1 MANSLLDRVPNL
13 PRAEDLDMRNFSR
26 NSIGPQPL
34 PGAMRPNMRDSV
46 GAQPQPQAQ
55 PQARPQYQNAASARE
70 VPRNAS
76 NPAAAAAYQEMD
88 RNAARPMP
96 TQAAPTPTARDMMR
110 NAGNSVAQGAKNY
123 ANQASTKA
131 AADAATKAAVRGAQA
146 QAAANGGMIAKA
158 KNLVGTAGDAVKSG
172 LGKAGLVAGSG
183 VGAYNTVNNLR
194 EGNYGDAAL
203 SAADTA
209 ATFGL
214 TNPVTALPSGLWLGG
229 RTISSGINAALDTD
243 AGRPISDAIG
253 GSVNKLGQATGLWG
267 VDDSA
272 YLTQKA
278 ESEIGATTPPR
289 TASRGVAA
297 GTPAAGTAAGT
308 PAAGT
313 AAGTPAAGTPAA
325 LPAGGG
331 RGNLTNTQVGELN
344 PAGRVTVTRDA
355 NGRME
360 FSGGNVSGPVS
371 YSDGSG
377 NALPG
382 AGLRGSGWNDLRSGS
397 NIAMGPGGYAATPA
411 GGGNGITGRA
421 QASDYPDGQLPQIIQ
436 DARRSQA
443 AAGARAQ
450 QLGVNI
456 GGMAPWQAEQYMNEV
471 QQARNINASQQANAG
486 SYEERLRK
494 LADPTSD
501 VSKAM
506 RALTGNIPDQIKGR
520 GRWVSE
526 YQQKQMETARAL
538 AGDYLGE
545 TDRVRKDAT
554 TRYGT
559 DVSSQ
564 DANRRMDVDIRNTD
578 VKAETDRYTA
588 DASRR
593 SAAARLEYDRSV
605 GERTYRDGRRDTTQK
620 RLDDVFTTLADDGKG
635 NVNPRR
641 MAELRTAANSFISE
655 SADALEKQGD
665 LAGAKELREVGVAA
679 LEDPSTMAMFTERM
693 QIKDISSKGWL
704 GHTNTKSNAL
714 PGVARIEGDTVYL
727 TDGSTMPYGAY
738 AYQGGWLLPDRWGQ
752 YDWTSDRRMWS
763 TTNNQR

>member
-1 MANSLLDRVPNL
+1 MRN
-13 PRAEDLDMRNFSR
+13 MRNFT
-26 NSIGPQPL
+26 GPQPL
-34 PGAMRPNMRDSV
+34 PEAMRPNMRDSV

-55 PQARPQYQNAASARE
+55 PQARPQYQNAAPARE

-76 NPAAAAAYQEMD
+76 NPAAAAAYREMD

-158 KNLVGTAGDAVKSG
+158 KNLVGTAGDAAKSG
-172 LGKAGLVAGSG
+172 LGKAGLVTGAG
-183 VGAYNTVNNLR
+183 VGAYNTVSNLR
-194 EGNYGDAAL
+194 EGKYGDAAL

-214 TNPVTALPSGLWLGG
+214 TNPLTALPSGLWLGG
-229 RTISSGINAALDTD
+229 RTATSGINAALDTD
-243 AGRPISDAIG
+243 AGRPIADAIG
-253 GSVNKLGQATGLWG
+253 GTINQLGQATGLWG
-267 VDDSA
+267 MDDSE
-272 YLTQKA
+272 YLTQRA

-289 TASRGVAA
+289 TASRKAA
-297 GTPAAGTAAGT
+297 GTSGPAQ
-308 PAAGT
+308 

-325 LPAGGG
+325 GTPAAGTPAAGTPAVLPAGGG
-331 RGNLTNTQVGELN
+331 RGDLTNAQVGELN

-360 FSGGNVSGPVS
+360 FSGGNVSGLVS

-382 AGLRGSGWNDLRSGS
+382 AGLRGNGWNDLRSGS
-397 NIAMGPGGYAATPA
+397 NITMGPGGYAATPA
-411 GGGNGITGRA
+411 GGGNGITGGV

-443 AAGARAQ
+443 ESSARAQ

-456 GGMAPWQAEQYMNEV
+456 SGMAPWQANQYMDQV
-471 QQARNINASQQANAG
+471 QQARNINASQQSNAG
-486 SYEERLRK
+486 SYEERLK
-494 LADPTSD
+494 QLNDPTSD
-501 VSKAM
+501 ISKAM
-506 RALTGNIPDQIKGR
+506 RRITSDMPDEFRNKRKYMAEHMQQQNEAALR
-520 GRWVSE
+520 
-526 YQQKQMETARAL
+526 L

-564 DANRRMDVDIRNTD
+564 DTNRRMDVDIRNTD
-578 VKAETDRYTA
+578 VKAEVDRYTA

-593 SAAARLEYDRSV
+593 SDAARLEYDRSV
-605 GERTYRDGRRDTTQK
+605 GERAYRDGRRDVTQK

-665 LAGAKELREVGVAA
+665 LAGAKYLREVGVAA

-714 PGVARIEGDTVYL
+714 PGVTRIEGDTVHL
-727 TDGSTMPYGAY
+727 SDGSTMPYGAF
-738 AYQGGWLLPDRWGQ
+738 AYQGGRLLPDRWGQ
-752 YDWTSDRRMWS
+752 YDPTSDRRMWS

>member
-13 PRAEDLDMRNFSR
+13 PRAEDLDMRNFTRSF
-26 NSIGPQPL
+26 IGPQPL

-55 PQARPQYQNAASARE
+55 PQARPQYQNAAPARE

-76 NPAAAAAYQEMD
+76 NPAAAAAYREMD

-110 NAGNSVAQGAKNY
+110 NAGNSVAQSVKDY
-123 ANQASTKA
+123 ANQASSKA

-158 KNLVGTAGDAVKSG
+158 KNLVGTAGGAAKSG
-172 LGKAGLVAGSG
+172 LGKAGLVAGAG
-183 VGAYNTVNNLR
+183 VGAYNTVNSLR

-229 RTISSGINAALDTD
+229 RTVTSGINAALDTD
-243 AGRPISDAIG
+243 AGRPIADAIG
-253 GSVNKLGQATGLWG
+253 RSVNQLGQATGLWG
-267 VDDSA
+267 MDDSA
-272 YLTQKA
+272 YLTQRA

-289 TASRGVAA
+289 TASRKAA
-297 GTPAAGTAAGT
+297 GTSGPAQAAGTSGPAQAAGT
-308 PAAGT
+308 S
-313 AAGTPAAGTPAA
+313 AA

-331 RGNLTNTQVGELN
+331 RGDLTNAQVGELN

-382 AGLRGSGWNDLRSGS
+382 AGLRGNGWNDLRSGS
-397 NIAMGPGGYAATPA
+397 NITMGPGGYAATPA

-443 AAGARAQ
+443 ESSARAQ

-471 QQARNINASQQANAG
+471 QQARNINASQQSNAG

-564 DANRRMDVDIRNTD
+564 DVNRRMDVDIRNTD
-578 VKAETDRYTA
+578 VKAEADRYTA

-593 SAAARLEYDRSV
+593 STAARLEYDRSV
-605 GERTYRDGRRDTTQK
+605 GERTYHDSRRDAAQK
-620 RLDDVFTTLADDGKG
+620 RLDDVFTTMADDGNG

-641 MAELRTAANSFISE
+641 MAELRTAANSFVSE

-665 LAGAKELREVGVAA
+665 LAGAKHLREVSVAA

-714 PGVARIEGDTVYL
+714 PGVTRIEGDTVHL
-727 TDGSTMPYGAY
+727 SDGSTMPYGAF
-738 AYQGGWLLPDRWGQ
+738 AYQGGRLLPDRWGQ
-752 YDWTSDRRMWS
+752 YDPTSDRRMWS

>member
-26 NSIGPQPL
+26 NFVGPQPL
-34 PGAMRPNMRDSV
+34 PEAMRPNMRDSV
-46 GAQPQPQAQ
+46 GAQPQPQPQAQ
-55 PQARPQYQNAASARE
+55 PQARPQYQNAAPARE

-76 NPAAAAAYQEMD
+76 NPAAAAAYREMD

-110 NAGNSVAQGAKNY
+110 NAGNAAAQSVKDY

-172 LGKAGLVAGSG
+172 LGKAGLVAGTG
-183 VGAYNTVNNLR
+183 VGAYNTVSNLR

-203 SAADTA
+203 SAGDTA
-209 ATFGL
+209 AMFGL

-229 RTISSGINAALDTD
+229 RTATSGINAALDTD
-243 AGRPISDAIG
+243 AGRPIADAIG
-253 GSVNKLGQATGLWG
+253 GTINQLGQATGLWG
-267 VDDSA
+267 IDDSE
-272 YLTQKA
+272 YLIQRA
-278 ESEIGATTPPR
+278 ESEIGAGATTTPR

-297 GTPAAGTAAGT
+297 GTPAAGTAA
-308 PAAGT
+308 
-313 AAGTPAAGTPAA
+313 A

-331 RGNLTNTQVGELN
+331 RGSLTNAQVGELN

-382 AGLRGSGWNDLRSGS
+382 AGLRGNGWNDLRSGS
-397 NIAMGPGGYAATPA
+397 NITMGPGGYAATPA
-411 GGGNGITGRA
+411 GGGNGITGGV

-443 AAGARAQ
+443 ESSARAQ

-456 GGMAPWQAEQYMNEV
+456 SGMAPWQANQYMDQV

-486 SYEERLRK
+486 SYEERLK
-494 LADPTSD
+494 QLNDPTSD
-501 VSKAM
+501 ISKEM
-506 RALTGNIPDQIKGR
+506 RRIAGDMPDEFRNKRKYMAQHMQQQNEAALR
-520 GRWVSE
+520 
-526 YQQKQMETARAL
+526 L

-545 TDRVRKDAT
+545 TDRIRKDAT

-564 DANRRMDVDIRNTD
+564 DTNRRMDVDIRNTD
-578 VKAETDRYTA
+578 VKAEVDRYTA

-593 SAAARLEYDRSV
+593 SDAARLEYDRSV
-605 GERTYRDGRRDTTQK
+605 DERAYRDGRRDATQK

-641 MAELRTAANSFISE
+641 VAELRTAANSFISE
-655 SADALEKQGD
+655 SADAREKRGD
-665 LAGAKELREVGVAA
+665 LAGAKYLRELGVAA

-693 QIKDISSKGWL
+693 QIKDISNKGWL

-714 PGVARIEGDTVYL
+714 PGVTRIEGDTVYL
-727 TDGSTMPYGAY
+727 SDGSTIPYGAY

-752 YDWTSDRRMWS
+752 YDLTSDPRMWS

>member
-1 MANSLLDRVPNL
+1 MANSLLERVPNL

-26 NSIGPQPL
+26 NSVGPQPL
-34 PGAMRPNMRDSV
+34 PEALRPNMRDSV

-55 PQARPQYQNAASARE
+55 PQARPQYQNAAPARE

-76 NPAAAAAYQEMD
+76 NPAAAAAYREMD

-123 ANQASTKA
+123 ANQASSKA

-158 KNLVGTAGDAVKSG
+158 KNLVGTAGGAAKSG
-172 LGKAGLVAGSG
+172 LGKAGLVAGAG
-183 VGAYNTVNNLR
+183 VGAYNTANSLR
-194 EGNYGDAAL
+194 EGDYGDAAL

-214 TNPVTALPSGLWLGG
+214 TNPLTALPSGLWLGG
-229 RTISSGINAALDTD
+229 RTATSGINAALDTD
-243 AGRPISDAIG
+243 AGRPIADAIG
-253 GSVNKLGQATGLWG
+253 GTINQLGQATGLWG
-267 VDDSA
+267 MDDSE
-272 YLTQKA
+272 YLTQRA

-289 TASRGVAA
+289 TASRKAAGTSGPAQAA
-297 GTPAAGTAAGT
+297 GTPAAGT
-308 PAAGT
+308 P

-331 RGNLTNTQVGELN
+331 RGDLTNAQVGELN
-344 PAGRVTVTRDA
+344 PAGRVTVARDA

-382 AGLRGSGWNDLRSGS
+382 AGLRGNGWNDLRSGS
-397 NIAMGPGGYAATPA
+397 NITMGPGGYAATPA

-443 AAGARAQ
+443 ESSARAQ

-456 GGMAPWQAEQYMNEV
+456 SGMAPWQANQYMDQV
-471 QQARNINASQQANAG
+471 QQARNINASQQSNAG
-486 SYEERLRK
+486 SYESRLRQ
-494 LADPTSD
+494 LNDPTSD
-501 VSKAM
+501 ISKAM
-506 RALTGNIPDQIKGR
+506 RRITGDMPDEFRNKR
-520 GRWVSE
+520 KYMAE
-526 YQQKQMETARAL
+526 HMQQQNEAARAL

-564 DANRRMDVDIRNTD
+564 DTNRRMDVDIRNTD
-578 VKAETDRYTA
+578 VKAEADRYTA

-605 GERTYRDGRRDTTQK
+605 GERTHRDGRRDAAQK
-620 RLDDVFTTLADDGKG
+620 RLDDVFTTMADDGNG

-641 MAELRTAANSFISE
+641 MAELRTAANSFVSE

-665 LAGAKELREVGVAA
+665 LAGAKQLREAGVAA

-714 PGVARIEGDTVYL
+714 PGVTRIEGDTVYL
-727 TDGSTMPYGAY
+727 SDGSTMPYGAF

-752 YDWTSDRRMWS
+752 YDLTSDRRMWS

>member
-13 PRAEDLDMRNFSR
+13 PRAEDLDMRNFTR
-26 NSIGPQPL
+26 NFTGPQPL
-34 PGAMRPNMRDSV
+34 PEAMRPNMRDSV

-55 PQARPQYQNAASARE
+55 PQARPQYQNAAPARE

-76 NPAAAAAYQEMD
+76 NPAAAAAYREMD

-158 KNLVGTAGDAVKSG
+158 KNLVGTAGGAAKSG
-172 LGKAGLVAGSG
+172 LGKAGLVAGAG
-183 VGAYNTVNNLR
+183 VGAYNTVNSLR
-194 EGNYGDAAL
+194 EGDYGDAAL

-229 RTISSGINAALDTD
+229 RTATSGINAALDTD

-253 GSVNKLGQATGLWG
+253 GTINQLGQATGLWG
-267 VDDSA
+267 MDDSA
-272 YLTQKA
+272 YLTQRA

-289 TASRGVAA
+289 TASRKAA
-297 GTPAAGTAAGT
+297 GTSGPAQ
-308 PAAGT
+308 
-313 AAGTPAAGTPAA
+313 AAGTPAAGTPAAGTPAAA

-331 RGNLTNTQVGELN
+331 RGNLTNAQVGEHN

-360 FSGGNVSGPVS
+360 FSGGDVSGPVS

-382 AGLRGSGWNDLRSGS
+382 AGLRGEGWNDLRSGS
-397 NIAMGPGGYAATPA
+397 NITMGPGGSAATPA

-471 QQARNINASQQANAG
+471 QQARNINASQQSNAG

-554 TRYGT
+554 TRSGT
-559 DVSSQ
+559 DVSSR
-564 DANRRMDVDIRNTD
+564 DTNRRMDVDIRNTD
-578 VKAETDRYTA
+578 VNAEADRYTA

-620 RLDDVFTTLADDGKG
+620 RLDDVFTTMADDGNG

-641 MAELRTAANSFISE
+641 MAELRTAANSFVSE
-655 SADALEKQGD
+655 SADAREKQGD
-665 LAGAKELREVGVAA
+665 LAGAQYLREVGVAA

-693 QIKDISSKGWL
+693 QIKDISSEGWL

-714 PGVARIEGDTVYL
+714 PGVTRIEGDTVYL
-727 TDGSTMPYGAY
+727 SDGSTMPYGAF
-738 AYQGGWLLPDRWGQ
+738 AYQGGRLLPDRWGQ
-752 YDWTSDRRMWS
+752 YDPTSDRRMWS

>member
-13 PRAEDLDMRNFSR
+13 PRAEDLDMRNSA
-26 NSIGPQPL
+26 GPQPL

-55 PQARPQYQNAASARE
+55 PQARPQYQNAAPARE

-76 NPAAAAAYQEMD
+76 NPAAAAAYREMD

-110 NAGNSVAQGAKNY
+110 NAGNAAAQSVKDY

-146 QAAANGGMIAKA
+146 QAAANGGVIAKA
-158 KNLVGTAGDAVKSG
+158 KNLVGTAGGAAKSG
-172 LGKAGLVAGSG
+172 LGKAGLVAGAG
-183 VGAYNTVNNLR
+183 VGAYNTVNSLR
-194 EGNYGDAAL
+194 EGDYGDAAL
-203 SAADTA
+203 SAVDTA

-214 TNPVTALPSGLWLGG
+214 TNPVTALPAGLWLGG
-229 RTISSGINAALDTD
+229 RAVTSGINAALDTD
-243 AGRPISDAIG
+243 AGRPIADAIG
-253 GSVNKLGQATGLWG
+253 GSINQLGLSTGLWG
-267 VDDSA
+267 MDDSE
-272 YLTQKA
+272 YLTQRA

-289 TASRGVAA
+289 TASRKAAGTSGPAQAA
-297 GTPAAGTAAGT
+297 GTP
-308 PAAGT
+308 

-382 AGLRGSGWNDLRSGS
+382 AGLRGNGWNDLRSGS
-397 NIAMGPGGYAATPA
+397 NITMGPGGYAATPA
-411 GGGNGITGRA
+411 GGGNGITGGV

-443 AAGARAQ
+443 ESSARAQ

-456 GGMAPWQAEQYMNEV
+456 SGMAPWQANQYMDQV
-471 QQARNINASQQANAG
+471 QQARNINASQQSNAG
-486 SYEERLRK
+486 SYEERLK
-494 LADPTSD
+494 QLNDPTSD
-501 VSKAM
+501 ISKAM
-506 RALTGNIPDQIKGR
+506 RRITSDMPDEFRNKRKYMAQHMQQQNEAALR
-520 GRWVSE
+520 
-526 YQQKQMETARAL
+526 L

-578 VKAETDRYTA
+578 VKAEADRYTA

-605 GERTYRDGRRDTTQK
+605 GERTYRDGRRDATQK
-620 RLDDVFTTLADDGKG
+620 RLDDVFTTMADDGNG

-641 MAELRTAANSFISE
+641 MAELRTAANSFVSE

-665 LAGAKELREVGVAA
+665 LAGAKYLREVGVAA
-679 LEDPSTMAMFTERM
+679 LEDPSTMAMFIERM
-693 QIKDISSKGWL
+693 QIKDISGKGWL

-714 PGVARIEGDTVYL
+714 PSVTRIEGDTVYL
-727 TDGSTMPYGAY
+727 SDGSTMPYGAF

-752 YDWTSDRRMWS
+752 YDLTSDRRMWS

>member
-26 NSIGPQPL
+26 SFIGPQPL

-55 PQARPQYQNAASARE
+55 PQARPQYQNATPARE

-76 NPAAAAAYQEMD
+76 NPAAAAAYREMD

-123 ANQASTKA
+123 ANQASAKA

-158 KNLVGTAGDAVKSG
+158 KNLVGTASDAVKSG
-172 LGKAGLVAGSG
+172 LGKASLVAGAG
-183 VGAYNTVNNLR
+183 VGAYNTVSNLR
-194 EGNYGDAAL
+194 EGNYVDAAL

-214 TNPVTALPSGLWLGG
+214 TKPLTALPSGLWLSS
-229 RTISSGINAALDTD
+229 RAATSGINAALDTD
-243 AGRPISDAIG
+243 AGRPIADAIG
-253 GSVNKLGQATGLWG
+253 GTINQLGQATGLWG
-267 VDDSA
+267 MDDSG
-272 YLTQKA
+272 YLTQRA

-289 TASRGVAA
+289 TASRKAA
-297 GTPAAGTAAGT
+297 GTSGPAQAAGTSGPAQAAGT
-308 PAAGT
+308 S
-313 AAGTPAAGTPAA
+313 AA

-331 RGNLTNTQVGELN
+331 RGDLTNAQVGELN

-382 AGLRGSGWNDLRSGS
+382 AGLRGDGWNDLHSGS
-397 NIAMGPGGYAATPA
+397 NSTMGPGGYAATPA
-411 GGGNGITGRA
+411 GGGNGITGGV

-443 AAGARAQ
+443 ESSARAQ

-456 GGMAPWQAEQYMNEV
+456 SGMAPWQANQYMDQV
-471 QQARNINASQQANAG
+471 QQARNINASQQSNAG
-486 SYEERLRK
+486 SYESRLRQ
-494 LADPTSD
+494 LNDPTSD
-501 VSKAM
+501 ISKAM
-506 RALTGNIPDQIKGR
+506 RRITSDMPDEFRNKRKYMAEHMKQQNAAAL
-520 GRWVSE
+520 
-526 YQQKQMETARAL
+526 AL

-545 TDRVRKDAT
+545 TDRIRKDGT
-554 TRYGT
+554 SRYGT

-578 VKAETDRYTA
+578 VKAEADRYTA

-605 GERTYRDGRRDTTQK
+605 DERAYRDGRRDAAQK

-641 MAELRTAANSFISE
+641 VAELRTAANSFISE
-655 SADALEKQGD
+655 SADAREKRGD
-665 LAGAKELREVGVAA
+665 LAGAKYLREVGVAA

-714 PGVARIEGDTVYL
+714 PSVTRIEGDTVYL
-727 TDGSTMPYGAY
+727 SDGSTIPYGAY
-738 AYQGGWLLPDRWGQ
+738 AYQGGLLLPDRWGQ
-752 YDWTSDRRMWS
+752 YDLTSDPRMWS